1 MVFGAAQAKRTAH
14 RMMVVHIDMASQYYN
29 IAGDTKWVEESFIYV
44 HTYIRLTATQTKQ
57 LTSKCQKLLSYK

>member
-29 IAGDTKWVEESFIYV
+29 IAGDTKWVEESFIYI
-44 HTYIRLTATQTKQ
+44 HTYD
-57 LTSKCQKLLSYK
+57 